1 MPRVLAIVLDVA
13 SVLVF
18 AAIGRLSHGESLDA
32 TQLGRTAAPF
42 LAATLMVWVAMIMK
56 PFLESSSRQGLAVW
70 AVTLVLGMSFM
81 LINFAIDIVYGILDP
96 RVRLSGRGHA

>member
-42 LAATLMVWVAMIMK
+42 LAATLMV
-56 PFLESSSRQGLAVW
+56 LS
-70 AVTLVLGMSFM
+70 
-81 LINFAIDIVYGILDP
+81 LIHI
-96 RVRLSGRGHA
+96 